1 MKRLLFFVIVLSGFC
16 GYSQNTP
23 KVVISDSTQLKL
35 VNLHVDVKI
44 TGNFAS
50 TTYDMKFYNGF
61 DRVLEGELEF
71 PLGEGQS
78 VSKFAMDI
86 NGKIREAVVVEK
98 ELARTA
104 YESTIRQNI
113 DPGLLEK
120 TEGNNYKARVYPILA
135 NNYKHIIITY
145 EQELPLAD
153 KQFLYELPLGIS
165 DVLDKFSISIDV
177 FKNMKIPIIKSNI
190 YKGLNFKENDSS
202 YRAEYVEKNIS
213 PLNPLLIQIPLLTTG
228 YNVLY
233 FQDYFYANI
242 LLDTKPKTKEKP
254 KKIIVLWDASYSLK
268 NRNLT
273 KELKLLKDYLD
284 YLRDVNLRFI
294 CFSNEIRKEIDLQ
307 ITEGNSSELMSLI
320 KDVDYD
326 GGTSFDSFDIVDY
339 DADEILFFT
348 DGLSNLG
355 DFPEINKIPVYTI
368 NSNISAKYDVLKGIA
383 NNSGANF
390 INLLHESSDQA
401 LSMLKLEA
409 FQFLGVEHNDGI
421 SEVFPQSRR
430 IVNSDFSITGR
441 FSKKSNLKLLFGY
454 HGKVTK
460 QIQLNVD
467 NVKESNL
474 VKRLW
479 ALNKL
484 DFLNEDKAQNQD
496 EIISLAKQYHLVSD
510 YTSMLILDR
519 IEDYVRYRIEPP
531 AGLKREY
538 KRMLAD
544 IEEQEALRNNRLEEL
559 KNEIQ
564 DDYSDIEKW
573 YNAKYSLKNLKTNI
587 IETESESEVQ
597 ITDPQDLEDDR
608 ENRNVNFNQGV
619 TTIEDNI
626 RNRTFAEPNDFD
638 PDKRV
643 IYGKVI
649 TENGEAVPFTNVVN
663 NNSSSGTTTD
673 FDGYFMINA
682 ETDDEL
688 QFTFV
693 GMKTLIY
700 TIGTKDTI
708 LVKMEESS
716 MMLDEVMIVDYS
728 VSRETTSHSR
738 IVSSNEIEYMAGR
751 TAGVEVTAMGV
762 ARSQNIGNYS
772 SNSTNGNPL
781 FVVDGEIVKGFSL
794 QDIKPDE
801 IESIQL
807 YNAES
812 ASKIYGSLASNGL
825 ILIITKQGRL
835 NNSELISELEK
846 KISDKIELKTWNP
859 KTPYITILEEEKSVN
874 EAYNKYLEL
883 RDTYSNSP
891 SFYLDVADFFDKRNN
906 TELAIRILTNLIEV
920 ELNNY
925 ELLKA
930 LAYKLEYFN
939 QYKLA
944 IQVYKKIL
952 ELRPEE
958 PQSYRDL
965 ALAYEANNQIR
976 KSYDLL
982 FKLYNGELLEKDE
995 TRRYNGIESIAYV
1008 ELNRLVSKYADK
1020 LKITEEEKKRF
1031 NSMPVDV
1038 RVLID
1043 WNHGDTDIDLW
1054 VIDPNG
1060 EKAYYQHPRTK
1071 IGGRLSNDFVDG
1083 YGPEEFM
1090 LKNAIK
1096 GDYKILVDYY
1106 SDNLQKIS
1114 GPTILK
1120 VTLFTN
1126 YAKKDENRKIIVIRL
1141 DKEEDDIEVGTLH
1154 FE

>member
-597 ITDPQDLEDDR
+597 ITDPQDSEDDR

-708 LVKMEESS
+708 LVKMEQSS
-716 MMLDEVMIVDYS
+716 MMMDEVVVTALG
-728 VSRETTSHSR
+728 VSREQTTLGYD
-738 IVSSNEIEYMAGR
+738 VSSNEIEYMAGR
-751 TAGVEVTAMGV
+751 TSGVEVTAMGV

-835 NNSELISELEK
+835 NNGELISELEK

-965 ALAYEANNQIR
+965 ALAYEANNEIR

-1020 LKITEEEKKRF
+1020 LKITEEEKNNF
-1031 NSMPVDV
+1031 TTMPVDV

-1071 IGGRLSNDFVDG
+1071 IGGRLSNDFVNG

-1126 YAKKDENRKIIVIRL
+1126 YAKKDENKKIIVIRL

>member
-1 MKRLLFFVIVLSGFC
+1 MKRLLFIFIVLSGFC

-50 TTYDMKFYNGF
+50 TTYDMKFYNGY

-153 KQFLYELPLGIS
+153 NQFLYELPLGIS

-177 FKNMKIPIIKSNI
+177 FKNGKVPIVKANG
-190 YKGLNFKENDSS
+190 YKDLNFKENDSS
-202 YRAEYVEKNIS
+202 YRAEYVDIKIAPIS
-213 PLNPLLIQIPLLTTG
+213 PLFIQIPALSTG

-233 FQDYFYANI
+233 FQDYFYTNI
-242 LLDTKPKTKEKP
+242 ILDTKPRTKEKP

-273 KELKLLKDYLD
+273 KELNLLKDYFE
-284 YLRDVNLRFI
+284 YLQDVNIKFV
-294 CFSNEIRKEIDLQ
+294 CFSNEIRKEIDLV
-307 ITEGNSSELMSLI
+307 ITEGNSSKLMNLI

-326 GGTSFDSFDIVDY
+326 GGTSFYSFDIVDY

-390 INLLHESSDQA
+390 INLLHESSDHA

-409 FQFLGVEHNDGI
+409 FQFLGIEHNDGI

-531 AGLKREY
+531 TGLKREY

-544 IEEQEALRNNRLEEL
+544 IEEQEVLRNNRLEEL

-564 DDYSDIEKW
+564 DDCSDIEKW
-573 YNAKYSLKNLKTNI
+573 YNAKYPLKNLKTNI

-597 ITDPQDLEDDR
+597 ITDPQDSEDDR

-626 RNRTFAEPNDFD
+626 RNRTFAEPNNFD

-643 IYGKVI
+643 IYGKVL

-663 NNSSSGTTTD
+663 INSSSGTTTD

-708 LVKMEESS
+708 LVKMEEMS

-728 VSRETTSHSR
+728 VSTETTSHSR
-738 IVSSNEIEYMAGR
+738 IVSSNEIESMAGR
-751 TAGVEVTAMGV
+751 TSGVEVTAMGV
-762 ARSQNIGNYS
+762 ARAQNSGNYS
-772 SNSTNGNPL
+772 SISTNGNPL
-781 FVVDGEIVKGFSL
+781 FIVDGEIVKGFSL

-801 IESIQL
+801 IESIQV

-835 NNSELISELEK
+835 NKCDLISELEK

-976 KSYDLL
+976 NSYDLL